1 METDGNQSNMEFM
14 KNCLDILRI
23 DNEYIVNAREERDNY
38 REMYNHTYDDLV
50 DTTKKISELTSQI
63 EVASNKSLASVYIHV
78 ITLALMLALV
88 GLIMGMNN
96 QSHDKLDT
104 IQTQIKALENNE
116 HTK

>member
-1 METDGNQSNMEFM
+1 MEADGNQSNMEFM

-38 REMYNHTYDDLV
+38 REMYQKTYDDLV
-50 DTTKKISELTSQI
+50 DTTKKISELTSKI
-63 EVASNKSLASVYIHV
+63 EAESSGSAFAYFIIPLLLVTILGSVISLQYRICY
-78 ITLALMLALV
+78 
-88 GLIMGMNN
+88 
-96 QSHDKLDT
+96 KLDT